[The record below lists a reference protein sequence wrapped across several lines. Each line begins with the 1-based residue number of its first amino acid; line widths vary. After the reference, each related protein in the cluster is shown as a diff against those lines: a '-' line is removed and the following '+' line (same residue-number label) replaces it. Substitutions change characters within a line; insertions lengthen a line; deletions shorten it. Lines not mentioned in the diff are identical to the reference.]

1 MMLYTVKEVAGL
13 AGVTVKTL
21 HHYHKIGLLK
31 PCEITDA
38 GYRLYGAEELERLQQ
53 ILFYRELDFSL
64 SDIQKALEDQ
74 PGRLMCL
81 TKQQELL
88 IARRQRLDCLL
99 KTIGESIVLTKKG
112 EVMEKSAMFQGLNA
126 DAWNT
131 ALAEQSQYLKDH
143 YGYELPKVETEQT
156 DEMNDSAA
164 EAKQFLDFLAE
175 ALRAGWKGNDP
186 RLHKKIEEHLA
197 FLKDHGHL
205 IDAQTFAAQARFF
218 LEDDFHRGMLESQQL
233 GLCYYLCIAAEMY
246 AAANQ

>member
-1 MMLYTVKEVAGL
+1 MLYTVKEVAEL

-31 PCEITDA
+31 PREITDA

-126 DAWNT
+126 DGWNT
-131 ALAEQSQYLKDH
+131 ALAEQVNTLRITMGMSC
-143 YGYELPKVETEQT
+143 PK
-156 DEMNDSAA
+156 
-164 EAKQFLDFLAE
+164 
-175 ALRAGWKGNDP
+175 
-186 RLHKKIEEHLA
+186 
-197 FLKDHGHL
+197 
-205 IDAQTFAAQARFF
+205 
-218 LEDDFHRGMLESQQL
+218 
-233 GLCYYLCIAAEMY
+233 
-246 AAANQ
+246 